1 MKGFHLTDS
10 ELSELRIAHRKAR
23 ATSAPEAYKINAII
37 LLGTGWKIKNVKSAL
52 LLDESALR
60 SYVEQYKEGGVDLL
74 ISTKHKG
81 GNCRLSDDEL
91 KVLSEEL
98 DSSIYLTTKAV
109 ISFVCDNFQ
118 KTYSLSGMRDLLH
131 RMGYVYKKP
140 KLVPGNPDKEAQEL
154 FVQQYEE
161 FMKEK
166 SSDIEV
172 LFVDAVHPEHNAIAA
187 NGWIKRGEI
196 REISTNSGRSRLNL
210 HGALNIE
217 TLDVTIIESKT
228 VNAESTI
235 NLLQTIEQKYFMAT
249 EIVLILD
256 NARYHYSKEVKAYL
270 LDSKVRLVFLPSY
283 SPNLNPIE
291 RLWKYFK
298 KVVLYNTYYES
309 LDKFRRACINF
320 FKNIDDHIE
329 ELVPIIQ
336 ADFDLA

>member
-10 ELSELRIAHRKAR
+10 ELSELRLAHRKAR
-23 ATSAPEAYKINAII
+23 PISAPEAYKINAVI
-37 LLGTGWKIKNVKSAL
+37 LLGTGWKLKKVKEAL
-52 LLDESALR
+52 LIDESTLR
-60 SYVEQYKEGGVDLL
+60 SYIDQYRDGGIDLL
-74 ISTKHKG
+74 ISSNHQGAK
-81 GNCRLSDDEL
+81 CRLSDDQL
-91 KVLSEEL
+91 KKLSEEL

-109 ISFVCDNFQ
+109 ISFVCANFQ

-131 RMGYVYKKP
+131 RMGYAYKKP

-154 FVQQYEE
+154 FAEQYEK
-161 FMKEK
+161 FMETK
-166 SSDIEV
+166 SADVEV
-172 LFVDAVHPEHNAIAA
+172 LFADAVHPEHNAIAA
-187 NGWIKRGEI
+187 SGWIKRGEI
-196 REISTNSGRSRLNL
+196 REINTNSGRSRLNL

-217 TLDVTIIESKT
+217 TLDVTMIESAT

-270 LDSKVRLVFLPSY
+270 VNSKIRLVFLPSY

-309 LDKFRRACINF
+309 LEQFRRASISF
-320 FKNIDDHIE
+320 FKNIDEHLE
-329 ELVPIIQ
+329 ELAPILQ
-336 ADFDLA
+336 ADFNLT